1 MNFKLLVELTVLL
14 VNCIFRSENGCVTY
28 ESICTQLGGEGR
40 GTFIIA
46 PKMSLFY

>member
-40 GTFIIA
+40 GNEVGGGG
-46 PKMSLFY
+46 LL